1 MAAAHGGGELE
12 TARMTHRDEQRHRA
26 RRTAIVL
33 GLAAVA
39 LYAGFI
45 WMTVSR
51 AHG

>member
-1 MAAAHGGGELE
+1 MSV
-12 TARMTHRDEQRHRA
+12 RDGQRRRA

>member
-1 MAAAHGGGELE
+1 
-12 TARMTHRDEQRHRA
+12 MTVRDEQRRRA

-33 GLAAVA
+33 GLAALA

-45 WMTVSR
+45 WVSVSR